1 VTAAYIALGS
11 NLDDPVQQVRDG
23 IADLGR
29 LPDTTVEARSPL
41 YSSRPVGPQDQPDY
55 INAVVRLETALT
67 AITLLHHMQSIE
79 LKHGRRRDGQRWGP
93 RSLDLD
99 LLLFGDETINGEEL
113 KVPHPEMARRAFVLQ
128 PLLDIAPAIRIP
140 GLGPAR
146 ELLDGLDAAGLARL
160 D

>member
-1 VTAAYIALGS
+1 VTVAYIALGS
-11 NLDDPVQQVRDG
+11 NLDDPVRQVRDG
-23 IADLGR
+23 IADLGH
-29 LPDTTVEARSPL
+29 LPDTTVEARSSL
-41 YSSRPVGPQDQPDY
+41 YRSRPVGPQDQPDY

-79 LKHGRRRDGQRWGP
+79 LKHGRRRDGQHWGP
-93 RSLDLD
+93 RTLDLD
-99 LLLFGDETINGEEL
+99 LLLFGDETIALEEL

-146 ELLDGLDAAGLARL
+146 QLLDGVDAAGLVRL